1 MFIFKCVYNKF
12 QKHIFFEYPKS
23 DDLTISPNIRH
34 VTYLYNT
41 ELSQPVKIAYHFND
55 ECLNPQTI
63 EKTKVSLAVRTFG
76 ESTRN
81 SYYAL
86 CEKETPRMGGDIEL
100 FKTYH

>member
-1 MFIFKCVYNKF
+1 MSK
-12 QKHIFFEYPKS
+12 P
-23 DDLTISPNIRH
+23 
-34 VTYLYNT
+34 
-41 ELSQPVKIAYHFND
+41 
-55 ECLNPQTI
+55 PQTI

-81 SYYAL
+81 SYYAAL